1 MKEKLEILADGKEI
15 EVEVER
21 EDMDAAA
28 GAPCVE
34 DHGERVLGRKL
45 AAAEIGGRNL
55 SGHDVE
61 DGGQEEKRD
70 GDEEDETAV
79 LVELVREGVTTPS
92 SSARTL
98 EHLVV
103 GEGIV
108 LMIGRRRIGR
118 DQILSLKQFSRRRR
132 SVTDLLP
139 FLVCRLQ
146 IWL

>member
-1 MKEKLEILADGKEI
+1 M
-15 EVEVER
+15 VER

-34 DHGERVLGRKL
+34 DHGERGFGRKL
-45 AAAEIGGRNL
+45 AVAEIGGRNL
-55 SGHDVE
+55 RGHDVE
-61 DGGQEEKRD
+61 DHGQEEKRD

-108 LMIGRRRIGR
+108 LMMIGRRRIGR